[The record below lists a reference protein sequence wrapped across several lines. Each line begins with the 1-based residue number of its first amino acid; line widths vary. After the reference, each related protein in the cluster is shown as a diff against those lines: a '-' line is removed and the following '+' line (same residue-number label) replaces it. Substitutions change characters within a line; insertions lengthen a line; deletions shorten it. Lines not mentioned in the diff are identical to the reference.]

1 MISVLD
7 LLALIAALVWDMS
20 LVGFKLVNAVGCSS
34 ERVAKPKLGLGT
46 FVFTVVGDSDGL
58 EVWFKYP
65 VVYTIASG
73 RLLLV

>member
-1 MISVLD
+1 
-7 LLALIAALVWDMS
+7 MS

-58 EVWFKYP
+58 EV
-65 VVYTIASG
+65 
-73 RLLLV
+73 